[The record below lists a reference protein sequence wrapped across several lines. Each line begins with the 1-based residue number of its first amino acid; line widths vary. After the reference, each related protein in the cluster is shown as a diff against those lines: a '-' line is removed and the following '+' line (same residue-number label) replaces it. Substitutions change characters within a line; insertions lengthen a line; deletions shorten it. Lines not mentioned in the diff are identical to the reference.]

1 MSVSLNDKKP
11 DTKQYMQYDTCGAFK
26 NTEQIYVAQHTSM
39 CTEMC
44 IKGSVRITYHTDDST
59 MGGGD

>member
-1 MSVSLNDKKP
+1 M
-11 DTKQYMQYDTCGAFK
+11 TKSQIQNNACSMIPVVLK
-26 NTEQIYVAQHTSM
+26 NTEQIYIAQHTSM

-59 MGGGD
+59 MRGGD